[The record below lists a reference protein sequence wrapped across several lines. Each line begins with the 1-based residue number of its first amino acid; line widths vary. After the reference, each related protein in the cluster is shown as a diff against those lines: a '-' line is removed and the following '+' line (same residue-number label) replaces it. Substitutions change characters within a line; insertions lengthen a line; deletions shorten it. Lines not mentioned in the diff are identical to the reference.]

1 MKKAVSQPPSQ
12 LVSASQLAA
21 EFGLQPRFLQ
31 KLAEAGSFPKPIRFG
46 KRLLRFSR
54 AQVQAWLDAQ
64 ACAGT
69 HVGGQK

>member
-1 MKKAVSQPPSQ
+1 MNAVPQPSQ
-12 LVSASQLAA
+12 YVSAAELAA

-64 ACAGT
+64 AGAAVQEGA
-69 HVGGQK
+69 